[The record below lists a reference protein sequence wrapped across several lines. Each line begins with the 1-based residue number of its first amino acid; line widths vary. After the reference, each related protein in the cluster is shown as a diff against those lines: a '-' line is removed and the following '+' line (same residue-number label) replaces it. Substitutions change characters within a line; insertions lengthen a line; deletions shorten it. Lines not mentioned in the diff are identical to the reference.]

1 MLIKFQFDG
10 YVGSNG
16 YCLFVIDSPDRLS
29 SSFSAFGSSD
39 DLHSV
44 AGPSR
49 ERRSDISASFLSDTF
64 QERHQLQWPVPEEVE
79 EIDFDLKE
87 VSC

>member
-1 MLIKFQFDG
+1 M
-10 YVGSNG
+10 
-16 YCLFVIDSPDRLS
+16 
-29 SSFSAFGSSD
+29 
-39 DLHSV
+39 